1 MLVSSFSLP
10 LRTLLTS
17 NKLNIMQNTV
27 LSYTPQDNTLKNY
40 RKEKHG
46 LHRSMILY
54 SLDTGEPL
62 PLLTVR
68 TYWPAQSCF
77 ACVWVHSNRYSV
89 GRGKAGGW
97 GYCKESAA
105 IDSALRSAGIELE
118 TSVCGVGLNAC
129 EEALK
134 AFARFSGCKSY
145 FVSVAHA

>member
-1 MLVSSFSLP
+1 
-10 LRTLLTS
+10 
-17 NKLNIMQNTV
+17 MQNTV